1 MFSHADLLGR
11 EVQQI
16 KMYFLFRYPEA
27 TNLATLKT
35 RKEGGKEYGI
45 A

>member
-1 MFSHADLLGR
+1 MFSQAPLLGR
-11 EVQQI
+11 EVRQN
-16 KMYFLFRYPEA
+16 KMNFLFRYPEA